1 MTKIIYIFTFLILL
15 SCVNDKEN
23 KINTLQVKLLSLT
36 QNSLEMN
43 PQKVADAYQG
53 FKEKF
58 NFVRDC
64 VDTLENEFAQRM
76 NNYKGLKKACPQFLR
91 TYELTKRDLEFQSIQ
106 IQNFKQ
112 DINNKLIPTDS
123 VFYYL
128 ELEENN
134 VQKIADNVI
143 NLIDLYEFINAV
155 NDSLY
160 EPIKKYAE
168 NICSNKEVINIFL
181 LYHFYFGISPTA
193 DHKN

>member
-23 KINTLQVKLLSLT
+23 KINTLQLKLHNLT

-53 FKEKF
+53 FKE
-58 NFVRDC
+58 NLILVRDC

-91 TYELTKRDLEFQSIQ
+91 TYELTKRDLESQSIQ

-112 DINNKLIPTDS
+112 DINNKLIPIDS

-168 NICSNKEVINIFL
+168 NICSNKKV
-181 LYHFYFGISPTA
+181 
-193 DHKN
+193 